1 MNLENIK
8 LDFEFDIDQVIKDAK
23 DLKIDIIDSDNPC
36 IKYNENGL
44 TSTFKINELFN
55 YETNNRPTFYEGNIK
70 VSEITSYLNNYKKN
84 ILKKNNSRD
93 GIRNRT
99 QVRDKNTNHIR
110 SITRQNDSKYLVGVN

>member
-8 LDFEFDIDQVIKDAK
+8 LDFEFDIDQVIEDAK

-70 VSEITSYLNNYKKN
+70 VSEITSFLNNYKIN